1 MTGLREALFWMLVL
15 CLSYLVLVT
24 SLYMLQLPLAFA
36 EQRRRKREREARSG
50 VPVRPGVSI
59 VVAAYNEE
67 ATIVATLNAC
77 LEQLYPRFEVIVVND
92 GSTDRMMDVLR
103 SRFELEPCMWH
114 PPAVA
119 LETRLIRNV
128 YRSKIDPRII
138 VVDKANGGKADA
150 LNCGANVAREPYVVG
165 VDADTVL
172 SDVALARGMEPFD
185 DPDVVGLTS
194 YLSITGSPRRARFL
208 RGAKLVDRSL
218 LISFQHL
225 DYVRSFHNS
234 RLAWSRLNYM
244 LCTNGAFQIWRR
256 EVMIELGGFSSD
268 FTCEDIE
275 FTFRVHEH
283 FRRVGLPYRVVCIPD
298 EVGATE
304 GPQRAR
310 SLIAQRA
317 RWQRVILETFWHYR
331 YMLGRR
337 RYGTVGL
344 LGMPFYL
351 FSEVLAPVFEQ
362 LAIAMLPLA
371 VVAHRLSW
379 HAALLVMG
387 AIALSN
393 GVLTTAA
400 LAIADQGDRS
410 YRKRDLARLA
420 ALAPLELFWY
430 RPILT
435 WARIK
440 GTWGWMR
447 GDRGWDKFERNVTTA
462 VPPAST
468 ETPQQSR
475 VTAVI
480 SA

>member
-1 MTGLREALFWMLVL
+1 
-15 CLSYLVLVT
+15 
-24 SLYMLQLPLAFA
+24 
-36 EQRRRKREREARSG
+36 
-50 VPVRPGVSI
+50 
-59 VVAAYNEE
+59 
-67 ATIVATLNAC
+67 
-77 LEQLYPRFEVIVVND
+77 VIVVND
-92 GSTDRMMDVLR
+92 GSKDKTMDVLR
-103 SRFELEPCMWH
+103 SRFRLEPCTWH
-114 PPAVA
+114 PPART

-128 YRSKIDPRII
+128 YRSAVDPRVI

-150 LNCGANVAREPYVVG
+150 LNCGTNVARERYVVG

-185 DPDVVGLTS
+185 DPHVVGLTS
-194 YLSITGSPRRARFL
+194 YLSITRSPRKARFQ
-208 RGAKLVDRSL
+208 RGVKLVDRSP

-234 RLAWSRLNYM
+234 RLAWTRLNYM
-244 LCTNGAFQIWRR
+244 LCTNGAFQVWRR
-256 EVMIELGGFSSD
+256 DVLVELGGFSRD

-275 FTFRVHEH
+275 WTFRVHEH
-283 FRRVGLPYRVVCIPD
+283 FRRNKLPYRVVCIPD

-304 GPQRAR
+304 GPQKAR

-331 YMLGRR
+331 RMFGNP

-351 FSEVLAPVFEQ
+351 ISEVLAPVFEQ

-371 VVAHRLSW
+371 IVADRLSW
-379 HAALLVMG
+379 RAALLFSG

-393 GVLTTAA
+393 GVITTGS
-400 LAIADQGDRS
+400 LLIADQGDRS
-410 YRKRDLARLA
+410 YRKRDLARLVL
-420 ALAPLELFWY
+420 LAPTELFWY

-440 GTWGWMR
+440 GTWGYVR
-447 GDRGWDKFERNVTTA
+447 GDRGWDKFERNVTPQAAA
-462 VPPAST
+462 VNPHEGVQKSPESVQPSLAPAS
-468 ETPQQSR
+468 
-475 VTAVI
+475 V
-480 SA
+480 